1 MGSFTGYYGECN
13 VPEEKKPELKE
24 RMQKL
29 LTVGGMMDYETVEIL
44 GYKLDVLRPP
54 AYRKVESGFGRKEEE
69 KLLAVYNYFEDDCW
83 EWASYDP
90 VKGTLGSNKVGW
102 SFFAKI
108 VYAAYILLEFYSD
121 TFMISHQDGEIVYKG
136 ITVGWL
142 NYLFGES
149 YTHERTNDLV
159 RIHRLLP
166 EYRRDTELDIG
177 LCESTKGMVTYLGFV
192 RYQEGLKCAEE
203 DVKGRPNE
211 SWKFVTWITAMH
223 HALTDIKSTAGSSD
237 EEKLAY
243 LKELIKADGSYSEYR
258 QPSNQHSLF
267 AQAASM
273 IPLAITSKMIAD
285 VFGLNVWDLLDEM
298 APLMETHIPL
308 VFKDIPDKPEILDAV
323 PTGEYL
329 GIPDEDRL
337 FYWTPDGDVR
347 ISDETEAWFAELR
360 AEYDEIL
367 SGEEQLIA
375 PKEFLRVLLSLM
387 KRLQTDYCRV
397 YFFENLFDEFVVSG
411 TSRNVQASVIQLQRL
426 ADRYA
431 SEIEELRSA
440 SWPFEWK
447 KPGRLTIKRYV
458 ALLANNEL
466 RQRVLGF

>member
-1 MGSFTGYYGECN
+1 M
-13 VPEEKKPELKE
+13 KE

-29 LTVGGMMDYETVEIL
+29 LTAGGMMDYETVEIL

-54 AYRKVESGFGRKEEE
+54 AYRKVKSGFGSEEKE
-69 KLLAVYNYFEDDCW
+69 KLLVVYNYFEDDWW

-90 VKGTLGSNKVGW
+90 VNGTLRSNKVGG

-149 YTHERTNDLV
+149 YTHERTSDFV

-166 EYRRDTELDIG
+166 EHRRDTEFKLKINICASVKAGLTYIG
-177 LCESTKGMVTYLGFV
+177 FTS
-192 RYQEGLKCAEE
+192 YQKCFEHVG
-203 DVKGRPNE
+203 DVNGNSSPNE
-211 SWKFVTWITAMH
+211 SWKFFTWIAAMYY
-223 HALTDIKSTAGSSD
+223 ALTDIKSAVGSSD

-243 LKELIKADGSYSEYR
+243 LKELIKADGTCSEYR

-273 IPLAITSKMIAD
+273 LPLAVTSKVIAD
-285 VFGLNVWDLLDEM
+285 IFGLNVWDLLDEM

-308 VFKDIPDKPEILDAV
+308 FFKDIPDRPKILDAV
-323 PTGEYL
+323 PTEEYL

-375 PKEFLRVLLSLM
+375 PKEFLGALLSLM

-397 YFFENLFDEFVVSG
+397 YFFKDLFDEFAVSG
-411 TSRNVQASVIQLQRL
+411 TSRNVQAAAIQLQRL
-426 ADRYA
+426 TDRYA
-431 SEIEELRSA
+431 GEIEELQNT
-440 SWPFEWK
+440 SWPCEWRT
-447 KPGRLTIKRYV
+447 PGRLTIKRYV

-466 RQRVLGF
+466 RLRVLGF